1 MKKKILN
8 FQQFWKILDN
18 FFYFSIKNLL
28 PSVDVIAEEGGG
40 TVDLKPNGRN
50 IQVTID
56 LGDHFLHA
64 NYNYTNSLLLSGI
77 PQLWW

>member
-1 MKKKILN
+1 M
-8 FQQFWKILDN
+8 
-18 FFYFSIKNLL
+18 
-28 PSVDVIAEEGGG
+28 DVIAEEGGG